1 MPQPLSRNDVLLE
14 SGRVIHLRS
23 LEQWGTYSG
32 LLEGIPTRDMNHR
45 LIKRTMDTA
54 REKYHFEPYLIPPVE
69 TLIDGFPGYRFGTPA
84 EIPSITCV
92 ATFECY
98 SIARDESMDASI
110 LPVVWF
116 QSDFAFPIAVN
127 IQASLR
133 LLK

>member
-1 MPQPLSRNDVLLE
+1 MPQPLNRNDVLLE